1 MQQVTVEKQSR
12 NQVSLLCNGSFSHTQ
27 KPHGQVQ
34 NLWNKRTGNGLNRCQ
49 QRHQHQHQYQP
60 PHPLP
65 HQQVRVSRSS
75 HRLVGGIGF
84 ICLNL
89 LCKSSAIGFIC
100 LKQLAGWCHQLHL
113 PLPSR
118 SKWWYRLHLPQPP
131 LQVRR
136 YWLHLP
142 PATGR
147 VVSSASSASTVETFR
162 MHAKRTVNQDRT
174 CSRLGQRSPGPA
186 SVSASASAS
195 TSTSASTTSGQN
207 GTEWRIVQNGTSKGE
222 LLERGAD

>member
-1 MQQVTVEKQSR
+1 MAAFYTHESHKGREIKTHAKQGVNTSISVNISISIR
-12 NQVSLLCNGSFSHTQ
+12 IRFHISS
-27 KPHGQVQ
+27 
-34 NLWNKRTGNGLNRCQ
+34 
-49 QRHQHQHQYQP
+49 
-60 PHPLP
+60 
-65 HQQVRVSRSS
+65 VRVSRSS
-75 HRLVGGIGF
+75 QRLVGGIGF

-89 LCKSSAIGFIC
+89 LCESSAIGFIC

-207 GTEWRIVQNGTSKGE
+207 GTEWRILQNGTTKGE